1 MSVVC
6 RVWPCYHPPSPIA
19 SPPLLSTQA
28 DGCCGLDSY
37 PLTKLGSYARLKA
50 NVDRFRD
57 HRRSEG
63 GIVLTVD
70 AGDWFS
76 GSVFSSLGPSPASS
90 AAPELEYFAA
100 AGVCVCVWETRER
113 ETRRLLIPWGRD
125 RERER
130 ERKREKEAE
139 RGKERGVEVN
149 GVDVIT
155 CVLVVFESTSEGA
168 STYMPEPLSITC
180 V

>member
-1 MSVVC
+1 M
-6 RVWPCYHPPSPIA
+6 PPSSLTNRPPP
-19 SPPLLSTQA
+19 PPLLSPQA

-50 NVDRFRD
+50 NIDRFRD

-100 AGVCVCVWETRER
+100 AGVCVCVCVGDEGEGDEETFDPLGGEIGREK
-113 ETRRLLIPWGRD
+113 
-125 RERER
+125 ERER
-130 ERKREKEAE
+130 ERKRRREA
-139 RGKERGVEVN
+139 RR
-149 GVDVIT
+149 
-155 CVLVVFESTSEGA
+155 EG
-168 STYMPEPLSITC
+168 
-180 V
+180 

>member
-1 MSVVC
+1 MLPSS
-6 RVWPCYHPPSPIA
+6 PTNPSTPP
-19 SPPLLSTQA
+19 PPLSTQA

-50 NVDRFRD
+50 NIDRIRD

-100 AGVCVCVWETRER
+100 AGVCVWGTRER
-113 ETRRLLIPWGRD
+113 ETRRGREKR
-125 RERER
+125 RER
-130 ERKREKEAE
+130 
-139 RGKERGVEVN
+139 
-149 GVDVIT
+149 
-155 CVLVVFESTSEGA
+155 
-168 STYMPEPLSITC
+168 
-180 V
+180 

>member
-1 MSVVC
+1 MLC
-6 RVWPCYHPPSPIA
+6 RVWPCYHPPSPIPL
-19 SPPLLSTQA
+19 PPRSLSTQA

-50 NVDRFRD
+50 SIDRIRD

-100 AGVCVCVWETRER
+100 AGVWRGRRGRER
-113 ETRRLLIPWGRD
+113 RDEGERREGRD
-125 RERER
+125 E
-130 ERKREKEAE
+130 EAE
-139 RGKERGVEVN
+139 RGKEKGAEVNGTWLN

-155 CVLVVFESTSEGA
+155 RVCMCSL
-168 STYMPEPLSITC
+168 
-180 V
+180 

>member
-1 MSVVC
+1 MLPSSLTN
-6 RVWPCYHPPSPIA
+6 RLPHP
-19 SPPLLSTQA
+19 PPLLFTQA

-50 NVDRFRD
+50 NIDRFRD

-100 AGVCVCVWETRER
+100 AGVCVCVCG
-113 ETRRLLIPWGRD
+113 RRGRG
-125 RERER
+125 R
-130 ERKREKEAE
+130 
-139 RGKERGVEVN
+139 RG
-149 GVDVIT
+149 D
-155 CVLVVFESTSEGA
+155 F
-168 STYMPEPLSITC
+168 
-180 V
+180 

>member
-1 MSVVC
+1 MLC
-6 RVWPCYHPPSPIA
+6 RVWPCYHPPSPIPL
-19 SPPLLSTQA
+19 PPLSLSTQA

-50 NVDRFRD
+50 SIDRIRD

-100 AGVCVCVWETRER
+100 AGVCVGDEGEGDETRER
-113 ETRRLLIPWGRD
+113 EEKGEMKRR
-125 RERER
+125 REAR
-130 ERKREKEAE
+130 RKGQK
-139 RGKERGVEVN
+139 
-149 GVDVIT
+149 
-155 CVLVVFESTSEGA
+155 
-168 STYMPEPLSITC
+168 
-180 V
+180 